1 MTVPD
6 HRAVAEHGEPC
17 RVHTVGGDRRVHRRS
32 DVGGREAEHLAA
44 AVAANHH
51 ALDAVRPAQRLGG
64 GDDVARVDAGP
75 DVGGR
80 ERDGFVPVVLG
91 HQGHALD
98 REAEPLPRL
107 AQQADVACG
116 LLAEGEVLPDHDLD
130 DMQVLDQQLV
140 DVALGGQLHEVRGER
155 HHQEDVDAQ
164 FLDQLGAAGQGGQ
177 LRGVAAGE
185 DDFHRMRVER
195 HQHRRHTTRPGRL
208 DGVVD
213 QFGMS
218 AVHPVEHADRDD
230 TSAPVRGDLILP
242 PPALHSRKP
251 TAPGEARRLHI
262 PRSGDHCLNFVSVS
276 PNGDPRDLTAV
287 AQDYLKVIWT
297 AQEWSLEKVSTKML
311 AERIGVSASTASES
325 IRKLADQGLVD
336 HEKYGAV
343 TLTDAG
349 RRAALAMVRRHRLME
364 TFLVRMLGYS
374 WDEVHDEAEV
384 LEHAVSDRMLD
395 RIDAKL
401 GYPKRDPHGD
411 PIPAADGHVPT
422 PDARQLSVCRDGET
436 GTVARISDADPE
448 MLRYFETVGI
458 TLDSRLMVL
467 ARRDF
472 AGMISVAIK
481 SADARENDPG
491 TTVELG
497 SPAAEAIWVVA

>member
-1 MTVPD
+1 M
-6 HRAVAEHGEPC
+6 
-17 RVHTVGGDRRVHRRS
+17 
-32 DVGGREAEHLAA
+32 
-44 AVAANHH
+44 
-51 ALDAVRPAQRLGG
+51 
-64 GDDVARVDAGP
+64 
-75 DVGGR
+75 
-80 ERDGFVPVVLG
+80 
-91 HQGHALD
+91 
-98 REAEPLPRL
+98 
-107 AQQADVACG
+107 
-116 LLAEGEVLPDHDLD
+116 
-130 DMQVLDQQLV
+130 
-140 DVALGGQLHEVRGER
+140 
-155 HHQEDVDAQ
+155 
-164 FLDQLGAAGQGGQ
+164 
-177 LRGVAAGE
+177 
-185 DDFHRMRVER
+185 
-195 HQHRRHTTRPGRL
+195 
-208 DGVVD
+208 
-213 QFGMS
+213 
-218 AVHPVEHADRDD
+218 
-230 TSAPVRGDLILP
+230 
-242 PPALHSRKP
+242 
-251 TAPGEARRLHI
+251 
-262 PRSGDHCLNFVSVS
+262 S
-276 PNGDPRDLTAV
+276 PNGDPRDLTTV

-343 TLTDAG
+343 TLTEAG
-349 RRAALAMVRRHRLME
+349 RRAALGMVRRHRLME

-422 PDARQLSVCRDGET
+422 PDARQLSVCEDGDT

-448 MLRYFETVGI
+448 MLRYFDSVGI

-481 SADARENDPG
+481 SADAKENDPAPPS
-491 TTVELG
+491 TWEALRQKRSG
-497 SPAAEAIWVVA
+497 SSASRRPAATRRATWLPEARRPDEYRQHDCHQKQRGHVAPQMTHVHVVAAAE